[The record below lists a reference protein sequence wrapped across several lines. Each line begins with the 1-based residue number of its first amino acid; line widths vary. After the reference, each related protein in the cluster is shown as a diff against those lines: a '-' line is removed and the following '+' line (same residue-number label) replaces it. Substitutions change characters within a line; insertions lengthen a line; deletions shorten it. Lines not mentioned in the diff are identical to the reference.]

1 MFIYN
6 ITMKVEPAV
15 LEEWLQ
21 WQKEEHIPEI
31 MASGCFTDFRFFRL
45 LDIDDSDGPTYVV
58 QYQANSRNEYE
69 LYILAFAPRL
79 REKAIARWQQRFVAF
94 RTIMESVN

>member
-1 MFIYN
+1 M
-6 ITMKVEPAV
+6 EPAV

-21 WQKEEHIPEI
+21 WQNEEHIPEI
-31 MASGCFTDFRFFRL
+31 MASGYFTEYRFFRL

-58 QYQANSRNEYE
+58 QYQADSRNDYE
-69 LYILAFAPRL
+69 QYILHCAPQL
-79 REKAIARWQQRFVAF
+79 REKAIGRWQQRFVAF